1 MASAKEAMDLK
12 NEQLT
17 REIEQ
22 KTRMIQELLD
32 ETTFAR
38 ETIAKWEGKAT
49 AALRE
54 LERTNRDLSEATE
67 NATSLKVQ
75 IASANARA
83 EHAEES
89 LKSQTTLLDEMAEL
103 QAEKEAA
110 RAAVVTLEQESEA
123 KSNEIA
129 ILAKEAKVA
138 AEAAVKWEGKA
149 VAAQKQLEK
158 RAKVAEEAAAAVKA
172 VADDRLRALEL
183 GEASGT
189 SQADEAAVAAAV
201 KLQAEAIEAAAEFK
215 VYAATRDT
223 ESLRRALAAS
233 DQALELWRA
242 KAEATRAE
250 LEETLEER
258 EYDARNNGS
267 RGGRLASYGFS
278 QGADLR
284 SFIVRGSPRV
294 VPVTAAEEDALN
306 GSANALTEL
315 ESVGLGAPFHGRYD
329 LIDPPKHG
337 KKEKSARAWA
347 RSGAAPVPKWDPN
360 EEAANKERLPF
371 NPRARGVVGKKTE
384 AAAE

>member
-1 MASAKEAMDLK
+1 MLA
-12 NEQLT
+12 
-17 REIEQ
+17 
-22 KTRMIQELLD
+22 D
-32 ETTFAR
+32 ES
-38 ETIAKWEGKAT
+38 
-49 AALRE
+49 E

-138 AEAAVKWEGKA
+138 AEAAMKWEGKA

-189 SQADEAAVAAAV
+189 SQADEA
-201 KLQAEAIEAAAEFK
+201 
-215 VYAATRDT
+215 
-223 ESLRRALAAS
+223 
-233 DQALELWRA
+233 
-242 KAEATRAE
+242 
-250 LEETLEER
+250 
-258 EYDARNNGS
+258 
-267 RGGRLASYGFS
+267 
-278 QGADLR
+278 
-284 SFIVRGSPRV
+284 
-294 VPVTAAEEDALN
+294 
-306 GSANALTEL
+306 GSAT
-315 ESVGLGAPFHGRYD
+315 H
-329 LIDPPKHG
+329 
-337 KKEKSARAWA
+337 
-347 RSGAAPVPKWDPN
+347 
-360 EEAANKERLPF
+360 
-371 NPRARGVVGKKTE
+371 
-384 AAAE
+384 